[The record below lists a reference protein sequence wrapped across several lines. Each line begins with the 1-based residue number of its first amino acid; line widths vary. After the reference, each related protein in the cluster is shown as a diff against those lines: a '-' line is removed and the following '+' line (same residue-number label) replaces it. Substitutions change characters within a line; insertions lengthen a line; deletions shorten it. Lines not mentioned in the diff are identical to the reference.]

1 MIQTITLIVM
11 ALLVLI
17 DQLTKFFVTSN
28 MQVGNACFSL
38 PHFIEIRYV
47 RNYGGMMGT
56 FDGMGKVLGI
66 VTIVILAVGI
76 ILLMLKK
83 IKFGIPYVC
92 LTMIIAG
99 GIGNLIDRIRLGY
112 VIDFIN
118 VLFVKFYVFNFAD
131 CLVTVGA
138 FLLIFY
144 EIYLIFKDS
153 EKKGENDAK

>member
-1 MIQTITLIVM
+1 MVQAVTLIIIAV
-11 ALLVLI
+11 LTLI
-17 DQLTKFFVTSN
+17 DQLTKYLVVNNLEIGENCLTI
-28 MQVGNACFSL
+28 

-56 FDGMGKVLGI
+56 FEGMGRLLGAA
-66 VTIVILAVGI
+66 TILILAAGVILI
-76 ILLMLKK
+76 ILKK
-83 IKFGIPYVC
+83 IRLGVPYVC
-92 LTMIIAG
+92 ITMIIAG

-118 VLFVKFYVFNFAD
+118 VLFVDFYVFNFAD

-144 EIYLIFKDS
+144 EIYSMIKDS
-153 EKKGENDAK
+153 KKKVESDA

>member
-1 MIQTITLIVM
+1 MIQAVT
-11 ALLVLI
+11 LLVIAVLVII
-17 DQLTKFFVTSN
+17 DQLTKYLIVTNLETGES
-28 MQVGNACFSL
+28 CFTI
-38 PHFIEIRYV
+38 PHFIEFRYV

-56 FDGMGKVLGI
+56 FDGMGKILGI
-66 VTIVILAVGI
+66 VTILIIVGAI

-83 IKFGIPYVC
+83 IKLGLPYVC

-99 GIGNLIDRIRLGY
+99 GIGNLIDRMKLGY

-118 VLFVKFYVFNFAD
+118 VLFVNFYVFNFAD

-144 EIYLIFKDS
+144 EFYLIIKDS
-153 EKKGENDAK
+153 KKKGEKNDA